1 MKTENVKLAQVRVN
15 AANPRTIT
23 DTKFHKLIDSL
34 LALPKMLDMRPVV
47 VDNTMTALGGNM
59 RYRALCAIAE
69 MDESELR
76 QRITTNK
83 DVQKKTEAERTLLAE
98 YWLRWKDKPTVPVIR
113 ASELTDEERRQF
125 IIKDN
130 ASFGQW
136 DYDALA
142 NQWDATELN
151 SWGVDVWPDDAP
163 TAVTGGWS
171 GGTDIGA
178 STAPTPAQG
187 AIDPTALPGELQGLD
202 LTPDDLPKIEGDDNR
217 PCERII
223 ITYRKEQAE
232 QVAAFCGLDKL
243 SQVVYEFDAL
253 PAVNAQV

>member
-1 MKTENVKLAQVRVN
+1 MKIEKVKLSQVRVN

-23 DTKFHKLIDSL
+23 DTKFRKLIDSL

-69 MDESELR
+69 MDETELR
-76 QRITTNK
+76 RRIAANK
-83 DVQKKTEAERTLLAE
+83 DVQKKTEAERTVLAD
-98 YWLRWKDKPTVPVIR
+98 YWLLWKDAPTVPIIR
-113 ASELTDEERRQF
+113 ASELTDDERRQF

-142 NQWDATELN
+142 NQWDAAELN
-151 SWGVDVWPDDAP
+151 SWGVDVWPDDTP

-171 GGTDIGA
+171 GSGA
-178 STAPTPAQG
+178 TTPSPTTTQGVFDPST
-187 AIDPTALPGELQGLD
+187 LPEELQGHD
-202 LTPDDLPKIEGDDNR
+202 LTPDDLPKIEGDDER

-232 QVAAFCGLDKL
+232 QVAAFCGLEKL

-253 PAVNAQV
+253 PAANK